1 MKYIETLRDGMH
13 VSGVYLC
20 KTKTIALTKNGKEY
34 GSITLQDKTGQLD
47 GKIWD
52 INSPAI
58 GDFEAMEYIHVDGNV
73 TVFNN
78 ANQLNISR
86 VRRADEGEYVTGDY
100 FPVTSKDQ
108 GKMYEELKGYIMSFK
123 NPYLKKL
130 MTSMFI
136 DDLEFAKLFCE
147 HSAAKTV
154 HHGFIGGLLEH
165 SLSVTK
171 LCADMADHYPFLNR
185 DLLLAGAMTHDI
197 GKTKELSGFPMNDYT
212 DDGQLLGHIIM
223 GVQMLDEKIK
233 EIPDFPHKLRG
244 ELLHLVLSHHGE
256 LEFGSPKKPAL
267 MEALV
272 LSSADNL
279 DAKLETMYEALE
291 SKAPQNDAGWVG
303 YNRLLHSNIRRTSSE
318 ER

>member
-1 MKYIETLRDGMH
+1 MRYIDTLRDGMH
-13 VSGVYLC
+13 VKEIYLC

-34 GSITLQDKTGQLD
+34 GSVTLQDKTGQID

-58 GDFEAMEYIHVDGNV
+58 GDFEPMDYIHVEGNV

-86 VRRADEGEYVTGDY
+86 VMRAEEGDYSPADY
-100 FPVTSKDQ
+100 FPVSSKDI
-108 GKMYEELKGYIMSFK
+108 GKMYNELKGYIASFR

-130 MTSMFI
+130 MTNIFCE
-136 DDLEFAKLFCE
+136 DAEFAKVFCG

-171 LCADMADHYPFLNR
+171 LCDDMAKHYPYLNR
-185 DLLLAGAMTHDI
+185 DLLLSGAMVHDI
-197 GKTKELSGFPMNDYT
+197 GKTRELSAFPMNDYT
-212 DDGQLLGHIIM
+212 DDGQLLGHIMIGAWM
-223 GVQMLDEKIK
+223 IEERIK
-233 EIPDFPHKLRG
+233 EIPDFPHKLRS
-244 ELLHLVLSHHGE
+244 ELLHLILSHHGD

-291 SKAPQNDAGWVG
+291 SKAPQNDSGWIG
-303 YNRLLHSNIRRTSSE
+303 YNRLLDSNIRRTSE
-318 ER
+318 ET

>member
-58 GDFEAMEYIHVDGNV
+58 GDFEPMEYIHVDGNV

-78 ANQLNISR
+78 ANQLNITR
-86 VRRADEGEYVTGDY
+86 IRRAEEGEYSTSDY
-100 FPVTSKDQ
+100 FPVSSKDTD
-108 GKMYEELKGYIMSFK
+108 KMYGELKAYIASFK
-123 NPYLKKL
+123 NKYLKEL
-130 MTSMFI
+130 MTAIFI
-136 DDLEFAKLFCE
+136 NDKECAKSFCE

-171 LCADMADHYPFLNR
+171 ICDDMAEHYPFLNR
-185 DLLLAGAMTHDI
+185 DLLLSGAMTHDI
-197 GKTKELSGFPMNDYT
+197 GKTKELSSFPMNDYT

-223 GVQMLDEKIK
+223 GVQMIDEKIK
-233 EIPDFPHKLRG
+233 EIPDFPHKLRS

-291 SKAPQNDAGWVG
+291 SKAPQNDSGWVG
-303 YNRLLHSNIRRTSSE
+303 YNKLLESNIRKTSTE
-318 ER
+318 D